1 MLSEIS
7 SHLTNLLKA
16 GEKETNLPHKRLM
29 LSVLMRRQ
37 YETNISAER
46 KQETQILH
54 QLIQIL

>member
-37 YETNISAER
+37 HETNISAER